1 MRRPHDSRR
10 DDEAKL
16 LMLQLRGDGLTSDQ
30 IGAAFGKHPALV
42 RVELHRIDREY
53 AASEVADA

>member
-16 LMLQLRGDGLTSDQ
+16 LMLQLRGDGLDSVQ
-30 IGAAFGKHPALV
+30 IGAAFGKPSALI
-42 RVELHRIDREY
+42 RATFQRIDRDY
-53 AASEVADA
+53 AASEVAA